1 MIVDHMRTMDMGK
14 FMKACRMNAGLTQEQ
29 LAGKMGVSVVSVQNW
44 ESGNNDRE
52 SSLYGIGGCI

>member
-1 MIVDHMRTMDMGK
+1 MRTMDMGK